1 MINRRHFI
9 TAIIA
14 TTFAKTALSAELPE
28 VTVYLNPT

>member
-9 TAIIA
+9 ASLIAVAANTA
-14 TTFAKTALSAELPE
+14 FAAESPE